1 MRFEGTLA
9 RWNGDRG
16 FGFIVPAQGGQELFV
31 HISAFPLDG
40 RRPQLHEHLSF
51 EVALGKDGKKQ
62 AAAIQRLRSATPL
75 SVSRP
80 RRPPPQM
87 ARGPSTGLFGKLVAG
102 LLVCTVLGAG
112 YWKYD
117 VRQQQA
123 RATAAAAEPWKGA
136 VSGTRA
142 KPAPALRVSSPYRCD
157 GRQHCSQMASCEEA
171 RFFLK
176 NCPTTKMDGDGDG
189 VPCEQQWCT
198 HPLAP

>member
-62 AAAIQRLRSATPL
+62 AAAIQRPRSATPL

-87 ARGPSTGLFGKLVAG
+87 ARGPSTGLFGKLGQGCWCAR
-102 LLVCTVLGAG
+102 CWVLEVRRSSIKGPCHRCG
-112 YWKYD
+112 GRD
-117 VRQQQA
+117 V
-123 RATAAAAEPWKGA
+123 EG
-136 VSGTRA
+136 
-142 KPAPALRVSSPYRCD
+142 RCVRYP
-157 GRQHCSQMASCEEA
+157 G
-171 RFFLK
+171 
-176 NCPTTKMDGDGDG
+176 
-189 VPCEQQWCT
+189 
-198 HPLAP
+198 